1 MKPQRTLAV
10 ALAAVLVLLLGS
22 GRAVGRVAASV
33 PQLTV
38 SGASLIDADSG
49 RRLYGLHA
57 DAQLPIAS
65 TTKLMT
71 ALITLERVRDL
82 STVFAQN
89 NWRPAPADS
98 QIGLTPGERMSVRDL
113 LIALMLPSADDA
125 AEDLAYNV
133 GGGSVAR
140 FVAMMNTEARRLGL
154 KHTHYTTPIGLDTPG
169 NYSSPDDLD
178 RLAAYEM
185 ARSPFLR
192 RVVAMPSALLR
203 TGGYVRTVINR
214 NDLVGRIPWITGVKT
229 GHTLDAGYVLVA
241 SGRRDGMSL
250 VASVLGTSSESQ
262 RDHNALALLDWGFA
276 NFLPVAPIQRGQL
289 MARRPVEDQSR
300 RALLVAATGVRRIVR
315 RTDRVRVLVRAPRQ
329 LTGPLPRGAAV
340 GAAVVEVGGRP
351 VARVPLVLQ
360 RALPAVSPL
369 SKAARFLTRP
379 STLMWLALAVG
390 LILAYALR
398 RRPRALAGGRME
410 EG

>member
-369 SKAARFLTRP
+369 TKAARFLTRP

>member
-98 QIGLTPGERMSVRDL
+98 QIGLAPGERMSVRDL

-369 SKAARFLTRP
+369 TKAARFLTRP